1 MHSAAGV
8 GTVCGLSDTY
18 IDGFYFLGLHTVHQ
32 RDSEK
37 GGLFSFVFTTRVQR
51 TLA

>member
-1 MHSAAGV
+1 MHSATGV

-37 GGLFSFVFTTRVQR
+37 VGLFSFVFTTRVQR
-51 TLA
+51 T